1 MYFTITDAIKFA
13 SDAMTSFTLYVLIF
27 KFGTTFTKNRLN
39 LSVCFSSELITADF
53 SIKNL
58 VSEVLTLFLKSGFTV
73 F

>member
-1 MYFTITDAIKFA
+1 MYFTIIDAIKFA
-13 SDAMTSFTLYVLIF
+13 SDAVTSFTLHVLIF
-27 KFGTTFTKNRLN
+27 KFGTTFTKNRLK

-58 VSEVLTLFLKSGFTV
+58 VPEVLTLFLKSDVTV